1 MLPPC
6 YLYLTQY
13 EAESPAW
20 ILSPLSRYMDSFFS
34 SPVDVMLPPCYLY
47 LTQYEAE
54 SPAWILS
61 PLSRYMDSFFYVV
74 KTLPSLLLYVLYF
87 YSCVIPSHPPFPKDL
102 TADGDIES
110 NPGPLSKDSLEY
122 LNPGQWIDDYAL
134 SEYSKHLFKEANLD
148 WECYFITPDE
158 MWSDFLT
165 DGYCQNKIDDARERS
180 TRYFAVPLNDAMNTT
195 GGSGGV
201 HWGLMVIDCAE
212 NNAIFVDPIVGSSY
226 LSSVVD
232 ELCRKVTLN
241 VQRVNITKTQTPND
255 CGIYVIGYI
264 QKFVELI
271 SRDGINLSLISI
283 ERALIQVN
291 NELNA
296 ADLRKQI
303 QKLFTYVDDQLFI
316 KYSKILVEST
326 GLIFYDYVIGPTDL
340 YPLLYGDQPY
350 SKYPFS
356 NFLTQKFFQCG
367 QNNQQMLLVPVNSA
381 MCDLTADGRHWGL
394 IILIISS
401 PTSHILFIDPTYVED
416 DYAREFPANQ
426 TPVALSSSNLFTIVS
441 KIYSVLSMC
450 ETRNIEFIS
459 SNIKHTLTDSGFCVL
474 EYIDLLMNLDQSVVI
489 RWTDVKEL
497 LGNTTIAVHESRSKI
512 LEHFETFSPVDLSHV
527 PKMPAVPP
535 KRLSSSSVST
545 GATPQTKVSAINLL
559 PPTVSKPVPA
569 SLTGLRLASTKAST
583 GLSTKKSKPKLASPR
598 GSPRIKHKE
607 SRTTNSLV
615 STGITPQTNISVTT
629 VSEPVPTSPTPKPS
643 ITEQEPKQP
652 QKFCVI
658 EIESVISDPE
668 RLNLKVVR
676 VKQEPEVDEEIESTS
691 EGIPQIQDT
700 TFEIQRDPDLDPI
713 VSISLQFTHDKFAN
727 ETHLFTHN
735 VSEISLPNC
744 VVHTFTTEKS
754 MLTNFITFL
763 NLNKPSLLI
772 SYDWHLDTFPFFVSR
787 CKKLEIDIDYTID
800 DYISSLP
807 SWFHRWCKP
816 TEIGPFIP
824 LT

>member
-1 MLPPC
+1 MLVVLHSNRHSAPYKAP
-6 YLYLTQY
+6 LLAQSNF

-20 ILSPLSRYMDSFFS
+20 ILSPLSRY
-34 SPVDVMLPPCYLY
+34 
-47 LTQYEAE
+47 
-54 SPAWILS
+54 IN
-61 PLSRYMDSFFYVV
+61 SFFYVV
-74 KTLPSLLLYVLYF
+74 KKLPSLLLYVLYF
-87 YSCVIPSHPPFPKDL
+87 YSCVIPSRPPFPKNL

-122 LNPGQWIDDYAL
+122 LNPGQWIDDDAL

-148 WECYFITPDE
+148 RECYVITPGE
-158 MWSDFLT
+158 MWSDFFT

-180 TRYFAVPLNDAMNTT
+180 TRYFDVPLNDAMNTT

-201 HWGLMVIDCAE
+201 HWGLMVIDYAE
-212 NNAIFVDPIVGSSY
+212 TTRYF
-226 LSSVVD
+226 SVVD

-241 VQRVNITKTQTPND
+241 VQRLNITKTQTPND

-271 SRDGINLSLISI
+271 SRDRINLSLISI

-350 SKYPFS
+350 NKYPFS
-356 NFLTQKFFQCG
+356 DFLTQKFFQCSEKKH
-367 QNNQQMLLVPVNSA
+367 QQMLLIPVNSA

-426 TPVALSSSNLFTIVS
+426 TPVAPTSSNLFLIVS
-441 KIYSVLSMC
+441 QIYSVLSFC
-450 ETRNIEFIS
+450 GTRNIEFIP

-474 EYIDLLMNLDQSVVI
+474 EYIELLMNLHQSVVI

-512 LEHFETFSPVDLSHV
+512 LEHFETFSPVELSHV

-598 GSPRIKHKE
+598 GSPLSKQKE

-629 VSEPVPTSPTPKPS
+629 VSEPVSTSPTPKPS
-643 ITEQEPKQP
+643 ITEQEPNQS
-652 QKFCVI
+652 QKFCLI
-658 EIESVISDPE
+658 EIKSVISDPE

-763 NLNKPSLLI
+763 NLNKPILLI
-772 SYDWHLDTFPFFVSR
+772 SYDWHLDTFPFLVSR

-807 SWFHRWCKP
+807 TWFHRWCKP

>member
-1 MLPPC
+1 MNYTHILKNKSYAVCGSSLADGTVSHLRVNSPPMN
-6 YLYLTQY
+6 YTH
-13 EAESPAW
+13 
-20 ILSPLSRYMDSFFS
+20 ILKNKSYAVCGSSLADGTVSPLRVNSPPMNYTHILKNKSYAVCGSSLADGTVSHLRVNSPPMNYTHILKNKSYAVCGSSLADGTVSPLRVNSPPMNYTHILKNKSYAVCGSSLADGTVSPLRVNSPPMNYTHILKNKSYAVCGSSSRSVLDLSCTVFS
-34 SPVDVMLPPCYLY
+34 S
-47 LTQYEAE
+47 
-54 SPAWILS
+54 
-61 PLSRYMDSFFYVV
+61 R
-74 KTLPSLLLYVLYF
+74 
-87 YSCVIPSHPPFPKDL
+87 PPFKEDL
-102 TADGDIES
+102 TMDGDVES

-134 SEYSKHLFKEANLD
+134 SEYSKHQFKEANLD
-148 WECYFITPDE
+148 WECYFIAPDE

-291 NELNA
+291 IELNA

-350 SKYPFS
+350 NKYPFS
-356 NFLTQKFFQCG
+356 DFLTQKFFQCG

-426 TPVALSSSNLFTIVS
+426 MPVAPSSSNLFTIVS

-450 ETRNIEFIS
+450 ETRNIEFIP

-512 LEHFETFSPVDLSHV
+512 LEHFETFSPVELS
-527 PKMPAVPP
+527 
-535 KRLSSSSVST
+535 R
-545 GATPQTKVSAINLL
+545 VSASPI
-559 PPTVSKPVPA
+559 SGK
-569 SLTGLRLASTKAST
+569 RLASTKAST
-583 GLSTKKSKPKLASPR
+583 GLSTKKRKAKISDIPSPR
-598 GSPRIKHKE
+598 GSPLIQRNKF
-607 SRTTNSLV
+607 RTTSSLV
-615 STGITPQTNISVTT
+615 STGDTPIRKTHRRMSTLES
-629 VSEPVPTSPTPKPS
+629 SEVPPSELPPKIKASIMSYPSP
-643 ITEQEPKQP
+643 IQ
-652 QKFCVI
+652 
-658 EIESVISDPE
+658 
-668 RLNLKVVR
+668 
-676 VKQEPEVDEEIESTS
+676 EEI
-691 EGIPQIQDT
+691 Q
-700 TFEIQRDPDLDPI
+700 
-713 VSISLQFTHDKFAN
+713 KW
-727 ETHLFTHN
+727 
-735 VSEISLPNC
+735 
-744 VVHTFTTEKS
+744 K
-754 MLTNFITFL
+754 
-763 NLNKPSLLI
+763 
-772 SYDWHLDTFPFFVSR
+772 
-787 CKKLEIDIDYTID
+787 
-800 DYISSLP
+800 
-807 SWFHRWCKP
+807 
-816 TEIGPFIP
+816 
-824 LT
+824 

>member
-1 MLPPC
+1 
-6 YLYLTQY
+6 
-13 EAESPAW
+13 
-20 ILSPLSRYMDSFFS
+20 
-34 SPVDVMLPPCYLY
+34 
-47 LTQYEAE
+47 
-54 SPAWILS
+54 
-61 PLSRYMDSFFYVV
+61 
-74 KTLPSLLLYVLYF
+74 
-87 YSCVIPSHPPFPKDL
+87 
-102 TADGDIES
+102 
-110 NPGPLSKDSLEY
+110 
-122 LNPGQWIDDYAL
+122 
-134 SEYSKHLFKEANLD
+134 
-148 WECYFITPDE
+148 
-158 MWSDFLT
+158 
-165 DGYCQNKIDDARERS
+165 
-180 TRYFAVPLNDAMNTT
+180 
-195 GGSGGV
+195 
-201 HWGLMVIDCAE
+201 
-212 NNAIFVDPIVGSSY
+212 
-226 LSSVVD
+226 
-232 ELCRKVTLN
+232 
-241 VQRVNITKTQTPND
+241 
-255 CGIYVIGYI
+255 
-264 QKFVELI
+264 
-271 SRDGINLSLISI
+271 
-283 ERALIQVN
+283 
-291 NELNA
+291 
-296 ADLRKQI
+296 
-303 QKLFTYVDDQLFI
+303 
-316 KYSKILVEST
+316 
-326 GLIFYDYVIGPTDL
+326 
-340 YPLLYGDQPY
+340 
-350 SKYPFS
+350 
-356 NFLTQKFFQCG
+356 
-367 QNNQQMLLVPVNSA
+367 MLLVPVNSA

-394 IILIISS
+394 IVLIISS

-426 TPVALSSSNLFTIVS
+426 TPVAPSSSNLFTIVS

-450 ETRNIEFIS
+450 ETRNIEFIP

-535 KRLSSSSVST
+535 KL
-545 GATPQTKVSAINLL
+545 SAINLL

-598 GSPRIKHKE
+598 GSPLIKQKE

-629 VSEPVPTSPTPKPS
+629 VSEPVPSSPTPKPS
-643 ITEQEPKQP
+643 ITEQEPNKS
-652 QKFCVI
+652 QKFCLI
-658 EIESVISDPE
+658 EIKSVISDPE

-727 ETHLFTHN
+727 ETHLFTRN
-735 VSEISLPNC
+735 VSEISLSNC

-772 SYDWHLDTFPFFVSR
+772 SYDWHLDTFPFLVSR
-787 CKKLEIDIDYTID
+787 FKKLEIDIDYTID

-816 TEIGPFIP
+816 TEIGPFYSLDLNSVLKKLYVFRRGRFLENVTTIMMDMNNHSRTFESFDKENIFLKRIFHSLDNP
-824 LT
+824 LVSDEEIKVKTDERQNKAPSVKLKPKAVMEIRLLAELTKLNELWESKTSRDTSRATLLLNSINKLFLIQYLLFDLLDEKKQKLRERSPMKVVKQRLDNVVSKTKANWMESCAKRAHQVRVRGTHMLKHFFVTKFHNSLIFDKVKEIQPPTVKEEIETDTEVSDTEQTEILSEEFVPQQLEEETELPVTSDPDFGLDRTIESEISEEDSQILEEDSIENETGEPELDLLLKLKLPNLNYQTGELTLRRVQWDNCWP

>member
-1 MLPPC
+1 MLP
-6 YLYLTQY
+6 
-13 EAESPAW
+13 
-20 ILSPLSRYMDSFFS
+20 
-34 SPVDVMLPPCYLY
+34 
-47 LTQYEAE
+47 
-54 SPAWILS
+54 
-61 PLSRYMDSFFYVV
+61 
-74 KTLPSLLLYVLYF
+74 
-87 YSCVIPSHPPFPKDL
+87 
-102 TADGDIES
+102 
-110 NPGPLSKDSLEY
+110 
-122 LNPGQWIDDYAL
+122 
-134 SEYSKHLFKEANLD
+134 
-148 WECYFITPDE
+148 
-158 MWSDFLT
+158 
-165 DGYCQNKIDDARERS
+165 
-180 TRYFAVPLNDAMNTT
+180 
-195 GGSGGV
+195 
-201 HWGLMVIDCAE
+201 
-212 NNAIFVDPIVGSSY
+212 
-226 LSSVVD
+226 
-232 ELCRKVTLN
+232 
-241 VQRVNITKTQTPND
+241 
-255 CGIYVIGYI
+255 
-264 QKFVELI
+264 
-271 SRDGINLSLISI
+271 
-283 ERALIQVN
+283 
-291 NELNA
+291 
-296 ADLRKQI
+296 
-303 QKLFTYVDDQLFI
+303 
-316 KYSKILVEST
+316 
-326 GLIFYDYVIGPTDL
+326 
-340 YPLLYGDQPY
+340 
-350 SKYPFS
+350 
-356 NFLTQKFFQCG
+356 
-367 QNNQQMLLVPVNSA
+367 VPVNSA

-401 PTSHILFIDPTYVED
+401 PTGHILFIDPTYVED
-416 DYAREFPANQ
+416 AYAREFPANQ
-426 TPVALSSSNLFTIVS
+426 TPVAPSSSNLFTIVS

-450 ETRNIEFIS
+450 ETRNIEFIP

-545 GATPQTKVSAINLL
+545 SATPQTKVSAINLL

-583 GLSTKKSKPKLASPR
+583 GLSTKKSKPKL
-598 GSPRIKHKE
+598 
-607 SRTTNSLV
+607 
-615 STGITPQTNISVTT
+615 
-629 VSEPVPTSPTPKPS
+629 EPVPTSPTPKPS

-658 EIESVISDPE
+658 EIKSVISDPE

-772 SYDWHLDTFPFFVSR
+772 SYDWHLDTFPFLVSR

-816 TEIGPFIP
+816 TEIGPFYSLDLNSVLKKLYVFRRGRFLENLTTIMMDMNNHSRTFESFDNENIFLKRIFHSLDNP
-824 LT
+824 LVSDEEMKVKTEERQNKAPSVKLKPKAVMEIRLLAELTKLNELWESKTSRTTSRATLLSNSINKLFLIQYLLFDLLDEKKQQLR